1 MTVFDLSFKEF
12 VLIIIIV
19 FAMVILVP
27 KNMEKP
33 KETRIKKTLIILDKK
48 WDKWIDKNQ
57 TK

>member
-19 FAMVILVP
+19 FAMVILIP

-33 KETRIKKTLIILDKK
+33 KEARIKKTLIILDKK